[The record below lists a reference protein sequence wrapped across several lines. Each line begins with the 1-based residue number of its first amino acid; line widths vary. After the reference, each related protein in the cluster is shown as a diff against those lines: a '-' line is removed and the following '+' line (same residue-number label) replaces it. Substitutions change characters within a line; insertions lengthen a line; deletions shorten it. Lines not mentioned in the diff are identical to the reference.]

1 MSHFRFLPGRALRL
15 ACALLLSSGL
25 AMAGSVVDIAGRKVD
40 IPPQVHRVLLGEGR
54 LFYAMSL
61 LEGKQPFARIAG
73 WQGDFRL
80 LDKQGYA
87 AYRQRF
93 PEIDRIPLIGQ
104 TSESTISP
112 EKVLTLK
119 PDLAIFSISGHGP
132 SLSSPLVD
140 LLNRAGVPVVFVDFR
155 DKPLEHTVPS
165 MRVLGAALDRR
176 AQAEAFI
183 RFYDSKLALI
193 RQRVGKLPQT
203 ARPLVFT
210 DVRADT
216 FDNLMTA
223 GKGSFGEMVEV
234 AGGRNLGSSLLNTAL
249 GPVNIEQVLVN
260 QPTYYLATGAAA
272 PDSNKGLQLGAA
284 TDRNATLASLQ
295 RVGSREQ
302 LKGLPAARGSHV
314 FAAWHMFYDM
324 PQHIILIEA
333 LAKWLHPELF
343 RDVDPQRSWTEM
355 QQRFGAMPAGG
366 SYWLARP

>member
-1 MSHFRFLPGRALRL
+1 MTPFRFLPGRAFHL
-15 ACALLLSSGL
+15 ACALLLTSF
-25 AMAGSVVDIAGRKVD
+25 MATASSVVDIAGRKVD
-40 IPPQVHRVLLGEGR
+40 LPPRVQRVLLGEGR

-80 LDKQGYA
+80 LDIQGYA

-93 PEIDRIPLIGQ
+93 PQIDSIPLIGQ
-104 TSESTISP
+104 TSEATISP

-132 SLSSPLVD
+132 NLGSPLVD
-140 LLNRAGVPVVFVDFR
+140 LLTRAGVPVVFVDFR
-155 DKPLEHTVPS
+155 EKPLEHTVPS
-165 MRVLGAALDRR
+165 MRILGAALDRR
-176 AQAEAFI
+176 NQAEAFI
-183 RFYDSKLALI
+183 RFYEGKLALI
-193 RQRVGKLPQT
+193 RQRVARLPAQ

-234 AGGRNLGSSLLNTAL
+234 AGGRNLGSSLLATPL
-249 GPVNIEQVLVN
+249 GPVNIEQVLVS
-260 QPTYYLATGAAA
+260 QPSYYLASGAAA
-272 PDSNKGLQLGAA
+272 PGSSKGLQLGAA
-284 TDRNATLASLQ
+284 TERNAALASLQ
-295 RVGSREQ
+295 RVGSRTQ
-302 LKGLPAARGSHV
+302 LKGLPAARGAHV

-333 LAKWLHPELF
+333 LTKWLHPAQF
-343 RDVDPQRSWTEM
+343 SDIDPQRSWTEM
-355 QQRFGAMPAGG
+355 HQRFGAMQPGG
-366 SYWLARP
+366 TYWLAKP